1 MVDYSKYK
9 FVQVEKKER
18 VAILTLNNPDAMN
31 AIGKDEH
38 HELEMIFE
46 DMNEDNEVLAV
57 ILTGAGRAFS
67 AGGDINL
74 MINGYTDHSIRI
86 SSTSVKRIILN
97 LLSIRKPVIA
107 ALNGACAGL
116 GATIALQCDF
126 VIASEKARIGDPHI
140 GVGILPGDG
149 GAIIWPL
156 LVGMC
161 KAKQYLMTGEM
172 VNAVDAERMGLITKV
187 VPPDQLMDEAWALA
201 KKMADGPALALSLT
215 KLCLNKI
222 MMDRINLLF
231 DATIAYE
238 YHTLNS
244 ADHLEAAK
252 SFLEKRAP
260 KFTSGD
266 TDPFVF

>member
-9 FVQVEKKER
+9 FVKVEKKDR
-18 VAILTLNNPDAMN
+18 VAVITLNNPDAMN

-38 HELEMIFE
+38 HELETVFE
-46 DMNEDNEVLAV
+46 AMNEDNEVLAV
-57 ILTGAGRAFS
+57 IITGAGRAFS

-74 MINGYTDHSIRI
+74 MVEGYTNHEIRI

-116 GATIALQCDF
+116 GATIALQCDI

-149 GAIIWPL
+149 GCIIWPL
-156 LVGMC
+156 LVGMA

-172 VNAVDAERMGLITKV
+172 VSAPEAERIGLITKC
-187 VPPDQLMDEAWALA
+187 VPPDKLMEEAWAYA
-201 KKMADGPALALSLT
+201 KKFAEGPFLAISLT

-222 MMDRINLLF
+222 LMDRINLLF
-231 DATIAYE
+231 DTTIAYE

-252 SFLEKRAP
+252 SFLEKRQA
-260 KFTSGD
+260 KFSSGD

>member
-9 FVQVEKKER
+9 FIKVEKKDG

-31 AIGKDEH
+31 AIGKPEH
-38 HELEMIFE
+38 AEIEHIFE
-46 DMNEDNEVLAV
+46 DMNEDQEVRAV

-74 MINGYTDHSIRI
+74 MVQGYTDHSIRI
-86 SSTSVKRIILN
+86 SSTSVKRIVLN
-97 LLSIRKPVIA
+97 LLNCRKPVVA

-116 GATIALQCDF
+116 GATLALQCDV

-149 GAIIWPL
+149 GCIIWPL

-187 VPPDQLMDEAWALA
+187 VPPDKLMEEAWAWASRFANGPCLA
-201 KKMADGPALALSLT
+201 ISLT
-215 KLCLNKI
+215 KMCLNKI
-222 MMDRINLLF
+222 LIDRINLLF
-231 DATIAYE
+231 DTTIAYE

-244 ADHLEAAK
+244 PDHLEAAK
-252 SFLEKRAP
+252 GFLEKRPP
-260 KFTSGD
+260 KFTSGQV
-266 TDPFVF
+266 DPFVF

>member
-1 MVDYSKYK
+1 MVDYSKYSYIK
-9 FVQVEKKER
+9 VEKKER

-31 AIGKDEH
+31 AIGKPEH
-38 HELEMIFE
+38 AEIEHIFE
-46 DMNEDNEVLAV
+46 DMNEDPEVNAV

-74 MINGYTDHSIRI
+74 MISGYTDHSIRI
-86 SSTSVKRIILN
+86 SSTSVKRIIIN
-97 LLSIRKPVIA
+97 LLSCRKPVIA

-116 GATIALQCDF
+116 GATIALQCDI

-149 GAIIWPL
+149 GCIIWPL

-161 KAKQYLMTGEM
+161 KAKQYLMSGEM
-172 VNAVDAERMGLITKV
+172 VTAAEAERMGLITKV
-187 VPPDQLMDEAWALA
+187 VPPEKLMEEAWAQA
-201 KKMADGPALALSLT
+201 KKFADGPTLAISLT
-215 KLCLNKI
+215 KMCLNKI
-222 MMDRINLLF
+222 LMDRINLLF
-231 DATIAYE
+231 DTTIAYE

-244 ADHLEAAK
+244 PDHLEAAK

-260 KFTSGD
+260 KFTSSEG
-266 TDPFVF
+266 DPFVF

>member
-9 FVQVEKKER
+9 FIKVEKKER

-31 AIGKDEH
+31 AIGKPEH
-38 HELEMIFE
+38 AEIEHIFE
-46 DMNEDNEVLAV
+46 DMNEDPEVLAV

-74 MINGYTDHSIRI
+74 MITGYTDHSIRI
-86 SSTSVKRIILN
+86 PSTSVKRIVLN
-97 LLSIRKPVIA
+97 LLNCRKPVIA

-116 GATIALQCDF
+116 GATLALQCDV

-149 GAIIWPL
+149 GIVIWPL
-156 LVGMC
+156 LVGMA
-161 KAKQYLMTGEM
+161 KAKYHLMTGEM
-172 VNAVDAERMGLITKV
+172 LTAQEAERIGLITKV
-187 VPPDQLMDEAWALA
+187 VPPEKLMEEAWALA
-201 KKMADGPALALSLT
+201 KKFADGPILAISLT
-215 KLCLNKI
+215 KMCLNKI
-222 MMDRINLLF
+222 LIDRVNLLF
-231 DATIAYE
+231 DTTIAYE

-252 SFLEKRAP
+252 GFLEKRPP
-260 KFTSGD
+260 KFTSGNS
-266 TDPFVF
+266 DPFVF

>member
-1 MVDYSKYK
+1 MIDYSGYK
-9 FVQVEKKER
+9 FVKVEKKEK

-31 AIGKDEH
+31 AIGKEEH
-38 HELEMIFE
+38 AELEHIFE
-46 DMNEDNEVLAV
+46 AV
-57 ILTGAGRAFS
+57 NDDRDINAIILTGAGRAFS

-74 MINGYTDHSIRI
+74 MISGYTDHSIRI
-86 SSTSVKRIILN
+86 PSTSVKRIILN

-116 GATIALQCDF
+116 GATIALQCDV

-149 GAIIWPL
+149 GCLIWPL

-161 KAKQYLMTGEM
+161 KAKQYLMTGDM
-172 VNAVDAERMGLITKV
+172 VSATEAERIGLITKV
-187 VPPDQLMDEAWALA
+187 VPPEQLMDEAWAWA
-201 KKMADGPALALSLT
+201 KKFATGPALALSLT
-215 KLCLNKI
+215 KMSLNKI
-222 MMDRINLLF
+222 LMDRVNLLF
-231 DATIAYE
+231 DTTIAYE

-252 SFLEKRAP
+252 SFLEKRTP
-260 KFTSGD
+260 VFKSGEG
-266 TDPFVF
+266 DPFVF

>member
-1 MVDYSKYK
+1 MVDYSKYRFIK
-9 FVQVEKKER
+9 VEKKDG
-18 VAILTLNNPDAMN
+18 VAVLTLNNPDAMN
-31 AIGKDEH
+31 AIGKPEH
-38 HELEMIFE
+38 AEIEHIFE
-46 DMNEDNEVLAV
+46 DMNEDQEVKAV

-74 MINGYTDHSIRI
+74 MVEGYTNHEIRI
-86 SSTSVKRIILN
+86 SSTSVKRIVLN
-97 LLSIRKPVIA
+97 LLNCRKPVVA

-116 GATIALQCDF
+116 GATLALQCDV

-149 GAIIWPL
+149 GCIIWPL

-172 VNAVDAERMGLITKV
+172 VNAVEAERMGLITKV
-187 VPPDQLMDEAWALA
+187 VPPDKLMEEAWAWASRFANGPFLA
-201 KKMADGPALALSLT
+201 ISLT
-215 KLCLNKI
+215 KMCLNKI
-222 MMDRINLLF
+222 LIDRINLLF
-231 DATIAYE
+231 DTTIAYE
-238 YHTLNS
+238 YHTLN
-244 ADHLEAAK
+244 APDHLEAAK
-252 SFLEKRAP
+252 GFLEKRPP

>member
-9 FVQVEKKER
+9 FIKVEKKER

-31 AIGKDEH
+31 AIGKPEH
-38 HELEMIFE
+38 AEIEHIFE
-46 DMNEDNEVLAV
+46 DMNEDPEVLAV

-74 MINGYTDHSIRI
+74 MITGYTDHSIRI
-86 SSTSVKRIILN
+86 SSTSVKRIVVN
-97 LLSIRKPVIA
+97 LLNCRKPVIA
-107 ALNGACAGL
+107 AINGACAGL
-116 GATIALQCDF
+116 GATLALQCDI

-149 GAIIWPL
+149 GCIIWPL
-156 LVGMC
+156 LIGMA
-161 KAKQYLMTGEM
+161 KAKYHLMTGEM
-172 VNAVDAERMGLITKV
+172 LTAPEAERIGLIAKC
-187 VPPDQLMDEAWALA
+187 VPPDKLMEEAWAQA
-201 KKMADGPALALSLT
+201 KKFAEGPTLAISLT
-215 KLCLNKI
+215 KMSLNKI
-222 MMDRINLLF
+222 LMDRVNLVF
-231 DATIAYE
+231 DTTIAYE

-252 SFLEKRAP
+252 GFLEKRPP

-266 TDPFVF
+266 SDPFVF

>member
-1 MVDYSKYK
+1 VDYSKYK
-9 FVQVEKKER
+9 FIKVEKKEG

-31 AIGKDEH
+31 AIGKPEH
-38 HELEMIFE
+38 AEIEHIFE
-46 DMNEDNEVLAV
+46 DMNEDQEVRAV

-74 MINGYTDHSIRI
+74 MVRGYTDHSIRI
-86 SSTSVKRIILN
+86 PSTSVKRIVLN
-97 LLSIRKPVIA
+97 LLNCRKPVVA

-116 GATIALQCDF
+116 GATLALQCDV

-149 GAIIWPL
+149 GCIIWPL

-161 KAKQYLMTGEM
+161 KAKQYLLTGEM

-187 VPPDQLMDEAWALA
+187 VPPDKLMEEAWEWASRFASGPFLA
-201 KKMADGPALALSLT
+201 ISLT
-215 KLCLNKI
+215 KMCMNKI
-222 MMDRINLLF
+222 LIDRINLLF
-231 DATIAYE
+231 DTTIAYE

-244 ADHLEAAK
+244 PDHLEAAK
-252 SFLEKRAP
+252 GFLEKRPP
-260 KFTSGD
+260 KFTSGQV
-266 TDPFVF
+266 DPFVL

>member
-9 FVQVEKKER
+9 FIKVEKKDG

-31 AIGKDEH
+31 AIGKPEH
-38 HELEMIFE
+38 AEIEQIFE
-46 DMNEDNEVLAV
+46 DMNEDQEVRAV

-74 MINGYTDHSIRI
+74 MVEGYTDHSIRI

-97 LLSIRKPVIA
+97 LLNCRKPVVA

-116 GATIALQCDF
+116 GATIALQCDV

-149 GAIIWPL
+149 GCIIWPL

-187 VPPDQLMDEAWALA
+187 VPPDKLMEEAWAWA
-201 KKMADGPALALSLT
+201 SRFANGPFLALSLT
-215 KLCLNKI
+215 KMSLNKI
-222 MMDRINLLF
+222 LIDRINLLF
-231 DATIAYE
+231 DTTIAYE

-244 ADHLEAAK
+244 PDHLEAAK
-252 SFLEKRAP
+252 GFLEKRPP
-260 KFTSGD
+260 KFTSGEG
-266 TDPFVF
+266 DPFVF

>member
-9 FVQVEKKER
+9 FVKVEKKEK

-31 AIGKDEH
+31 AIGKEEH
-38 HELEMIFE
+38 AELEHVFE
-46 DMNEDNEVLAV
+46 DMNEDTEVNAV

-74 MINGYTDHSIRI
+74 MIEGYTDHSIRI
-86 SSTSVKRIILN
+86 PSTSVKRIILN
-97 LLSIRKPVIA
+97 LLAIRKPVIA
-107 ALNGACAGL
+107 ALNGACVGL
-116 GATIALQCDF
+116 GATIALQCDV

-149 GAIIWPL
+149 GCIIWPL

-172 VNAVDAERMGLITKV
+172 VSAAEAERIGLITKV
-187 VPPDQLMDEAWALA
+187 VPPEELMDEAWKWA
-201 KKMADGPALALSLT
+201 KRFADGPTLALSLT
-215 KLCLNKI
+215 KLSLNKI
-222 MMDRINLLF
+222 LMDRVNLLF
-231 DATIAYE
+231 DTTIAYE

-252 SFLEKRAP
+252 SFLEKRSP
-260 KFTSGD
+260 EFKGD
-266 TDPFVF
+266 QTDQFVF